1 MPMPFNAIQIKPI
14 KSESD
19 YDWALTRLNDIFDA
33 PADSPEG
40 DEAEVL
46 TVLIEKYEEQHHPIG
61 LPDPIAAIRIRMK
74 ELGLQQKDL
83 ADAFGGANRV
93 SEVLNG
99 KRSLTV
105 NMIRELHTLL
115 QLPYEVLLQDS

>member
-14 KSESD
+14 KSAAD
-19 YDWALTRLNDIFDA
+19 YDWALNRLNDIFDA